1 MQPSTDAHTFTF
13 QKLSSYKKIQSNIE
27 LLFQYKIIKS
37 YINMYIVDKN
47 ASLIRSVGL
56 KKNLNIKLSLFM
68 SKF

>member
-1 MQPSTDAHTFTF
+1 MHTHSHSKNFPHT
-13 QKLSSYKKIQSNIE
+13 KKIQSNIE